1 MKEILLILTGG
12 TICSFGDENNE
23 NRDADTKRAKRLL
36 LANFEASD
44 SKYVNETFD
53 VKEVL
58 NILSEN
64 FTVNKWNELISF
76 LKTIDYNNYKG
87 IIIAHGTD
95 TLAYTSSLLSLI
107 LSKIDIPVFL
117 VSSNL
122 PLYNEKAN
130 GNTNFKAAVEL
141 ICNESITSG
150 VYVTYRNDDG
160 IVYLHK
166 ACHLTQCLNYSD
178 NFYSN
183 DSIEVNKYTKDIT
196 EKATHP
202 IDLQSLKNLKNDVI
216 YVNPYVGMDYSWI
229 NINDSI
235 RAIIHGLY
243 HSETA
248 CVEIKAS
255 NGQYTSNSI
264 LYLLDKCS
272 EMNIP
277 VIVEPCQEDTSL
289 YVSGSQ
295 MVENGAIPIYG
306 MTSEMVYVKS
316 LVAGALGYRKN
327 ELIDFLKKDVCGE
340 IIKEK

>member
-12 TICSFGDENNE
+12 TICSFGDEKNE
-23 NRDADTKRAKRLL
+23 NRNVNTSKAEGLL
-36 LANFEASD
+36 LKKFKDSD
-44 SKYVNETFD
+44 SKYMEQKFD
-53 VKEVL
+53 VEYVL

-76 LKTIDYNNYKG
+76 LKTVDYNNYKG

-107 LSKIDIPVFL
+107 LSGIGIPVFL

-122 PLYNEKAN
+122 PLGDEKAN
-130 GNTNFKAAVEL
+130 GNVNFKAAVEL
-141 ICNESITSG
+141 ICNKSIASG
-150 VYVTYRNDDG
+150 IYVTYRNDDE

-166 ACHLTQCLNYSD
+166 ACHLKQCLNYSD
-178 NFYSN
+178 NFYSK
-183 DSIEVNKYTKDIT
+183 DSIDVNKYTKNFN

-248 CVEIKAS
+248 CVEIKDC
-255 NGQYTSNSI
+255 NEQYTSNSI

-272 EMNIP
+272 EMDIP

-295 MVENGAIPIYG
+295 IVKNGAIPIYG
-306 MTSEMVYVKS
+306 MTSEMIYVKS
-316 LVAGALGYRKN
+316 LVAGALGYCKN
-327 ELIDFLKKDVCGE
+327 ELIEFLKKDVCGE
-340 IIKEK
+340 IVKEK